1 MIENG
6 TIPKGFSPCRFEVPV
21 PFSDGMDLYHRVHA
35 QGVVIGVWVQDKYR
49 NGGQMAHGGFLMAL
63 GDIATGH
70 ATSELMGKDRYTV
83 HVSFNMNFYS
93 SVPIGCWLEVHGR
106 VNRSG
111 REIVFASC
119 DYIVDG
125 VVLGRADAV
134 LKSAPIKLG
143 RTAVRDA

>member
-1 MIENG
+1 MMENG
-6 TIPKGFSPCRFEVPV
+6 RIPKGFSPCRFEVPV
-21 PFSDGMDLYHRVHA
+21 PFSDGMDLYHRVHD

-93 SVPIGCWLEVHGR
+93 SVPIGCWLEVHGK
-106 VNRSG
+106 VNRRG
-111 REIVFASC
+111 REVVFASC
-119 DYIVDG
+119 EYLVDG
-125 VVLGRADAV
+125 ALYGRADAV
-134 LKSAPIKLG
+134 LKSSLPRAG

>member
-1 MIENG
+1 MENR
-6 TIPKGFSPCRFEVPV
+6 TIPEGFSPCRFEVPV
-21 PFSDGMDLYHRVHA
+21 PFSDAMDLYHCAHDH
-35 QGVVIGVWVQDKYR
+35 GVVIGIWVEDKYR

-93 SVPIGCWLEVHGR
+93 SVPIGCWLEVHGK
-106 VNRSG
+106 VNRRG
-111 REIVFASC
+111 REVVFASC
-119 DYIVDG
+119 EYLVDDK
-125 VVLGRADAV
+125 VYGRADAV
-134 LKSAPIKLG
+134 LKSSPPRAG